1 MKKIALLI
9 PVMLLSQIVHVNAMR
24 NFRRSARKMHHR
36 RGRQRKRRMFN
47 KVQKRKQ
54 QKTLSKKRKRQEV
67 INFDVAKNQKR
78 SATFPSLTSSAA
90 FSFGKYS
97 LLSKILFFYAIILSS
112 KQVVG
117 RVCQGECE
125 ARRQRCQSR
134 CIECDEKYTFGP
146 VRSLFDPIGG
156 RVLYT
161 SLATDSW
168 QCRECDYCSNEFP
181 QFKTL
186 ISRHRH
192 PRPSREPRNPWEMD
206 PRFYPRPPREPR
218 NPEYVPM

>member
-117 RVCQGECE
+117 RVCQGECG
-125 ARRQRCQSR
+125 RQFSGGKIIPETKKPKFEKSYELPIDRSSGYSSAKYRYCQKRCD
-134 CIECDEKYTFGP
+134 ECDRESAFGS
-146 VRSLFDPIGG
+146 VRPRFPFDLVGG
-156 RVLYT
+156 GFLNP
-161 SLATDSW
+161 SFAFDLW
-168 QCRECDYCSNEFP
+168 QCRECDDCGYDYPEFR
-181 QFKTL
+181 KY
-186 ISRHRH
+186 SR
-192 PRPSREPRNPWEMD
+192 
-206 PRFYPRPPREPR
+206 RF
-218 NPEYVPM
+218 